1 MGAGGVSL
9 ASEKEAL
16 GEGRIV
22 GDGLGCCA
30 TKPPMPRLAA
40 VEAAEQDQNFRVAGG
55 VLAGVGEEGCRRGK
69 NRRMA

>member
-1 MGAGGVSL
+1 VRKYAGGEEEGGHRSL
-9 ASEKEAL
+9 RKKAVT
-16 GEGRIV
+16 GEGCR
-22 GDGLGCCA
+22 CA